1 MRSVSPRSSQRPLQ
15 RPSRR
20 AAAGNGAAAPRRVSG
35 AASPPALR
43 PAKHRKMLEVL
54 ELFRIVFK
62 SIRQHY
68 RIVERKTGISGAQLW
83 ALAQVADH
91 PGIRVGDLAHA
102 LAIHQSTASNLL
114 RDLEAAGLLARR
126 KVREDKR
133 SVRLHATPAGIGVL
147 KRAPRP
153 LIGVL
158 QQALADLPSANLDSM
173 HRQLAHLI
181 VRMNAGD
188 DGARSTPLSE
198 I

>member
-1 MRSVSPRSSQRPLQ
+1 
-15 RPSRR
+15 
-20 AAAGNGAAAPRRVSG
+20 
-35 AASPPALR
+35 
-43 PAKHRKMLEVL
+43 MLEVL
-54 ELFRIVFK
+54 GLFRVVFK

-83 ALAQVADH
+83 ALAQIADN

-114 RDLEAAGLLARR
+114 RDLEASALLARK

-133 SVRLHATPAGIGVL
+133 SVRLYVTPGGVAVL

-158 QQALADLPSANLDSM
+158 QQALSDLPSGNLDAM
-173 HRQLAHLI
+173 HRQLEALTGL
-181 VRMNAGD
+181 MNTGD
-188 DGARSTPLSE
+188 SGARSTPLSD

>member
-1 MRSVSPRSSQRPLQ
+1 MAP
-15 RPSRR
+15 
-20 AAAGNGAAAPRRVSG
+20 GNGAA
-35 AASPPALR
+35 PPVR
-43 PAKHRKMLEVL
+43 PSRQRKMLEVL

-83 ALAQVADH
+83 ALAQVADN

-126 KVREDKR
+126 KVREDRR
-133 SVRLHATPAGIGVL
+133 SVRLHATPSGLGVL

-158 QQALADLPSANLDSM
+158 QQALSDLPSANLDSM

-181 VRMNAGD
+181 VLMKAGD

-198 I
+198 L